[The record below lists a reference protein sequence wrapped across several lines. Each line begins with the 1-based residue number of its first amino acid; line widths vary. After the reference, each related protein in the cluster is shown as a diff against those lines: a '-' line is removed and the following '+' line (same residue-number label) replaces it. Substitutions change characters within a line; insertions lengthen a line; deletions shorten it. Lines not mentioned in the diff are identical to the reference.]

1 MAGNSPRRARVA
13 ALIQRV
19 VATSLERDIHDP
31 RLAGVTI
38 TEVRVTGDLQIAR
51 IYWTQYADPSDARG
65 ARQRAAKALEQAKGR
80 LRSRV
85 GRKAGLRLTPAIEFI
100 FDEVPGQ
107 AREIDDVL
115 VLARQRDEQL
125 GRDRQGKA
133 YAGEA
138 DPYRHDDE
146 DEAPEQDGDQAD
158 GSEDPAGLGDF
169 GDSDP
174 DDADSGTSASDP
186 DAPAGQ

>member
-31 RLAGVTI
+31 RLEGVTI

-85 GRKAGLRLTPAIEFI
+85 GRKAGLRLTPAIEFV

-146 DEAPEQDGDQAD
+146 DGAAEQDGDQIDA
-158 GSEDPAGLGDF
+158 SEDPAGF
-169 GDSDP
+169 SDSDP
-174 DDADSGTSASDP
+174 DNTDSDISASDP
-186 DAPAGQ
+186 DDPAGE

>member
-31 RLAGVTI
+31 RLEGVTI

-51 IYWTQYADPSDARG
+51 IYWTQYADPSDTRG

-85 GRKAGLRLTPAIEFI
+85 GRKAGLRLTPAIEFV

-146 DEAPEQDGDQAD
+146 DESGQET
-158 GSEDPAGLGDF
+158 S
-169 GDSDP
+169 DSDKGSSDEADED
-174 DDADSGTSASDP
+174 DDAE
-186 DAPAGQ
+186 